1 METYTKEQRLEKIRA
16 RQLARMMSALREVST
31 PMIVQQAV
39 ERHFNYFFEDTK
51 QLIKGTKDQ
60 NDKSNKQA

>member
-16 RQLARMMSALREVST
+16 RQLARMMSALREVNT
-31 PMIVQQAV
+31 AMIIQQAV

-51 QLIKGTKDQ
+51 QLIKGTKDHY
-60 NDKSNKQA
+60 DKKTKSD